1 MLVKFL
7 PLFWA
12 LGIISIV
19 AFSVFYIF
27 QVNTEVS
34 ERYLIQKY
42 EKKINELSKEN
53 KNLEVGSAQVTSLD
67 KVIEQIASLNFEKT
81 DKIHYIRVLET
92 QVVAK

>member
-7 PLFWA
+7 PLFLA
-12 LGIISIV
+12 LAVISIV

-27 QVNTEVS
+27 QINAEVS
-34 ERYLIQKY
+34 ERYLIQEY
-42 EKKINELSKEN
+42 EKKTDELSKEN
-53 KNLEVGSAQVTSLD
+53 KNLEVATTQVASLD
-67 KVIEQIASLNFEKT
+67 KIVEQIASLNFEKT

>member
-7 PLFWA
+7 PLFCA
-12 LGIISIV
+12 LTIISIF

-27 QVNTEVS
+27 QVNAEVS

-42 EKKINELSKEN
+42 EKEINELSKEN
-53 KNLEVGSAQVTSLD
+53 KSLEVGLAQVASLD
-67 KVIEQIASLNFEKT
+67 KVVEQVASLNFEKI
-81 DKIHYIRVLET
+81 DRIHYIRVLET

>member
-1 MLVKFL
+1 MLVKFS
-7 PLFWA
+7 PLFWGLA
-12 LGIISIV
+12 IILIV
-19 AFSVFYIF
+19 AFSIFYIF
-27 QVNTEVS
+27 QVNNEVS

-53 KNLEVGSAQVTSLD
+53 KSLEIGSAQVASLD
-67 KVIEQIASLNFEKT
+67 KVVEQIASLNFEKT